1 MHNLSKIELF
11 KQSVLGIKIMRENI
25 LVSFCFSCE
34 KQKQNKNKIESKY
47 LQNIKT
53 NLIYVEENC

>member
-1 MHNLSKIELF
+1 
-11 KQSVLGIKIMRENI
+11 MRENT
-25 LVSFCFSCE
+25 LVSFCISCE
-34 KQKQNKNKIESKY
+34 KQKQNKNNIESKY